1 MSWQVTRLQPEEFAE
16 AIDLINYVFSHTY
29 GPHDFETLLP
39 KLYRPDPEL
48 VRCHYGVREAGALVA
63 LAGSY
68 PLTWQVGESAL
79 RVAGIGA
86 VATHPRHRGRGLM
99 RAVVGHCVDEARA
112 AGCHL
117 SWLDGLGHRYRHF
130 GYERAG
136 AEISFQLTARDF
148 AGAGVD
154 GAGMRFRRLQEG
166 DALLQEAA
174 RLHAGQRVYWRRPPA
189 ELPRICASWGGALY
203 AALEGDTLA
212 AYLVAGRD
220 RSAVTELVAVDAA
233 TAVRAAAGWCADRAP
248 AAGHRGGVALAARG
262 GLAARRAGRLHAR
275 AVLRQLAGVRLARRA
290 RRPAGRT
297 GALAKRCPLARR
309 WSRSPA
315 PAACGM
321 WVDGA
326 AAGCE
331 PTDAAPQVR
340 LDGAAALRAFGGPLP
355 GCFPDPDAVPAA
367 LAPGAPSPCT
377 SPPPTASERRAA
389 RVGLPS
395 TRPIVTSMT
404 NWILAPLVLHA
415 PSMLMGCPNES
426 PNQER
431 SA

>member
-48 VRCHYGVREAGALVA
+48 VRCHYGVRENGALVA

-99 RAVVGHCVDEARA
+99 RAVVGHCVAEARA
-112 AGCHL
+112 AGSHL

-233 TAVRAAAGWCADRAP
+233 TAVRAAAGWCADRRP
-248 AAGHRGGVALAARG
+248 PRVTVAVSPWQ
-262 GLAARRAGRLHAR
+262 R
-275 AVLRQLAGVRLARRA
+275 AVAWQL
-290 RRPAGRT
+290 
-297 GALAKRCPLARR
+297 GALADSTRVQCCGNWQVFDWPAVLAALLAERARSEALPLARR

-315 PAACGM
+315 PAACGCG
-321 WVDGA
+321 WRALPPA
-326 AAGCE
+326 ASPRTPRRRSASTPRPPCAPSAARCPAAS
-331 PTDAAPQVR
+331 PTPTPS
-340 LDGAAALRAFGGPLP
+340 PLP
-355 GCFPDPDAVPAA
+355 S
-367 LAPGAPSPCT
+367 APGAPSPCT
-377 SPPPTASERRAA
+377 SPPPTASERRASQA
-389 RVGLPS
+389 GRRRRRAPVLLTSPCIG
-395 TRPIVTSMT
+395 VT
-404 NWILAPLVLHA
+404 
-415 PSMLMGCPNES
+415 
-426 PNQER
+426 
-431 SA
+431 

>member
-48 VRCHYGVREAGALVA
+48 VRCHWGVREGGALVA

-99 RAVVGHCVDEARA
+99 RAVVGHCVAEARA
-112 AGCHL
+112 AGYHL

-189 ELPRICASWGGALY
+189 ELPRICDSWGGALY

-233 TAVRAAAGWCADRAP
+233 TAVRAAAGWCADRRP
-248 AAGHRGGVALAARG
+248 PRVTVAVPPWQR
-262 GLAARRAGRLHAR
+262 
-275 AVLRQLAGVRLARRA
+275 
-290 RRPAGRT
+290 
-297 GALAKRCPLARR
+297 
-309 WSRSPA
+309 
-315 PAACGM
+315 
-321 WVDGA
+321 
-326 AAGCE
+326 
-331 PTDAAPQVR
+331 
-340 LDGAAALRAFGGPLP
+340 AAALRLGALADSTRVQCCGNWQVFDWP
-355 GCFPDPDAVPAA
+355 AVLAA
-367 LAPGAPSPCT
+367 LLAERAR
-377 SPPPTASERRAA
+377 SEDAA
-389 RVGLPS
+389 RWRGS
-395 TRPIVTSMT
+395 
-404 NWILAPLVLHA
+404 W
-415 PSMLMGCPNES
+415 
-426 PNQER
+426 
-431 SA
+431 

>member
-1 MSWQVTRLQPEEFAE
+1 MPWWRWPAV
-16 AIDLINYVFSHTY
+16 
-29 GPHDFETLLP
+29 
-39 KLYRPDPEL
+39 
-48 VRCHYGVREAGALVA
+48 
-63 LAGSY
+63 Y
-68 PLTWQVGESAL
+68 PLTWQVGEGAL

-99 RAVVGHCVDEARA
+99 RAVVGHCVAEARA
-112 AGCHL
+112 AGYHL

-136 AEISFQLTARDF
+136 AEISFRLTARDF

-174 RLHAGQRVYWRRPPA
+174 RLHAGQRVHWRRPPA

-233 TAVRAAAGWCADRAP
+233 PAVRAAAGWCADQRLPRVTVAVPPWQRA
-248 AAGHRGGVALAARG
+248 AAL
-262 GLAARRAGRLHAR
+262 RL
-275 AVLRQLAGVRLARRA
+275 
-290 RRPAGRT
+290 
-297 GALAKRCPLARR
+297 GALADSTRVQCCGNWQVFDWPAVLAALLAERAR
-309 WSRSPA
+309 AAALPA
-315 PAACGM
+315 GEAVIEIAGAGCLRL
-321 WVDGA
+321 WVEGTS
-326 AAGCE
+326 AGCE

-340 LDGAAALRAFGGPLP
+340 LDAAAALRALGGPLP

-367 LAPGAPSPCT
+367 LGSWCPLPLHIPS
-377 SPPPTASERRAA
+377 AD
-389 RVGLPS
+389 RV
-395 TRPIVTSMT
+395 
-404 NWILAPLVLHA
+404 
-415 PSMLMGCPNES
+415 
-426 PNQER
+426 
-431 SA
+431 

>member
-48 VRCHYGVREAGALVA
+48 VRCHYGVRENGALVA
-63 LAGSY
+63 LAGVY
-68 PLTWQVGESAL
+68 PLTWQVGEGAL

-99 RAVVGHCVDEARA
+99 RAVVGHCVAEARA
-112 AGCHL
+112 AGYHL

-136 AEISFQLTARDF
+136 AEISFRLTARDF

-174 RLHAGQRVYWRRPPA
+174 RLHAGQRVHWRRPPA

-233 TAVRAAAGWCADRAP
+233 PAVRAAAGWCADQRLPRVTVAVPPWQRA
-248 AAGHRGGVALAARG
+248 AAL
-262 GLAARRAGRLHAR
+262 RL
-275 AVLRQLAGVRLARRA
+275 
-290 RRPAGRT
+290 
-297 GALAKRCPLARR
+297 GALADSTRVQCCGNWQVFDWPAVLAALLAERAR
-309 WSRSPA
+309 AAALPA
-315 PAACGM
+315 GEAVIEIAGAGCLRL
-321 WVDGA
+321 WVEGTS
-326 AAGCE
+326 AGCE

-340 LDGAAALRAFGGPLP
+340 LDAAAALRALGGPLP

-367 LAPGAPSPCT
+367 LGSWCPLPLHIPS
-377 SPPPTASERRAA
+377 AD
-389 RVGLPS
+389 RV
-395 TRPIVTSMT
+395 
-404 NWILAPLVLHA
+404 
-415 PSMLMGCPNES
+415 
-426 PNQER
+426 
-431 SA
+431 